1 MAGGIG
7 PPQDSRRRALV
18 GTGHQESFEG
28 RSLVLRTPLRPSS
41 MMGEPG
47 AASRVEITPRCR
59 GAPLTPRPA
68 RGGGGVAKPLDNA
81 DAVIDAAFPMEE
93 PQTCQKTAGLRYL
106 NVRDRSGRDARAP
119 GTYCV

>member
-47 AASRVEITPRCR
+47 GASRVEITPRCR

-81 DAVIDAAFPMEE
+81 DAVIDAAFPCFE
-93 PQTCQKTAGLRYL
+93 P
-106 NVRDRSGRDARAP
+106 NRSPRAE
-119 GTYCV
+119 GAFCVSPSAA